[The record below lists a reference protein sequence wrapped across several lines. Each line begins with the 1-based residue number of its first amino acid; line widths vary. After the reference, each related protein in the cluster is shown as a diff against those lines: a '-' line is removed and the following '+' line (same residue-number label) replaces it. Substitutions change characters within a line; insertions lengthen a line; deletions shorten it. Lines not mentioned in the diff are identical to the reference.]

1 VADDNPAVVLFD
13 DILSLQ
19 PQIHEFSGADEISEF
34 MNRVMEFYEYPI
46 FLNSVGQS
54 DIQFLSGKD
63 TLLIDGSTPSIA
75 NFNGSD
81 TKATVY
87 SGNHDFILQDSSVEI
102 NQIEGQVSIFL
113 DNFENNDISL
123 DILNGEASIYIS
135 DSNFDIDQLY
145 FSDGSFYDSRGTIG
159 VFVNNY
165 QENAGDVRIISLN
178 DQREIS
184 LGSFLEIANTQEQS
198 AQTPPDLALPE
209 ISGGGLNDS
218 DQSVD
223 METHQNLDD
232 SWESYPDLSMIFQ
245 AEDLDV
251 NENMDFLQHSSSFHS
266 IDNLFGDTMLT
277 DDIDI
282 LISTVSEDVDASLN
296 QIKSA
301 EFVINKSIDFNV
313 SEFVQ
318 MDKYTDLNIENAIDY
333 VEDI

>member
-1 VADDNPAVVLFD
+1 MADDNPAVVLFD

-75 NFNGSD
+75 NFNGSN

-123 DILNGEASIYIS
+123 DILNGEASIYVS

-145 FSDGSFYDSRGTIG
+145 FRDGAFYDAMGMIG
-159 VFVNNY
+159 VVVNNY
-165 QENAGDVRIISLN
+165 EENAGIIRIVSLN
-178 DQREIS
+178 DQREYNLSSITESLSVSEQIS
-184 LGSFLEIANTQEQS
+184 QFSSSEPLVEIPVENLNE
-198 AQTPPDLALPE
+198 
-209 ISGGGLNDS
+209 SGQPVELQN
-218 DQSVD
+218 
-223 METHQNLDD
+223 HQNLDD
-232 SWESYPDLSMIFQ
+232 SWESFPDLSLIFQ
-245 AEDLDV
+245 EEDLVID
-251 NENMDFLQHSSSFHS
+251 ENMDFLKHSSSFQS
-266 IDNLFGDTMLT
+266 TEDLLGDTMLS

-282 LISTVSEDVDASLN
+282 LISSVSEDVDASLN
-296 QIKSA
+296 QMKSA
-301 EFVINKSIDFNV
+301 EFVINKSIDFHV

-318 MDKYTDLNIENAIDY
+318 MDKYTDLNIENAIEY